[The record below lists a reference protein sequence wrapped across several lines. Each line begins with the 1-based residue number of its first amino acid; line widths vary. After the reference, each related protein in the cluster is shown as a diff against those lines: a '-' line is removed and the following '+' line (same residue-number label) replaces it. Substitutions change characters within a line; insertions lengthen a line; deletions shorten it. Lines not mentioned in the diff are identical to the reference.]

1 MAVTGHIIQKFSVLF
16 AKRKLAWKKYT
27 NVGRDDRDKYQ
38 LWLTFVN
45 LCNNKTESLGRP
57 RSFSQRQ
64 QMGRGASESGEP
76 LNKQTSQDLASCL
89 VHWAFYNVH
98 VKTPPLALSIVHI
111 VSRLCKPAR
120 LKRRRLCSSARR
132 PTLRVLVP
140 CSLPTLFFL
149 ARFHQRF
156 GVRGNK
162 SRAGPAAKP
171 LSCFYS
177 HVIEVIWPFRWSC
190 PPTSLEVWGPS
201 LLTTIQL
208 LSHSTSSYPLPLSIL
223 SVRTSILNVRCN

>member
-1 MAVTGHIIQKFSVLF
+1 MAERGRIMPKFSVLF
-16 AKRKLAWKKYT
+16 AKSTLAWKKYT
-27 NVGRDDRDKYQ
+27 NIGRDGRDKYQ

-45 LCNNKTESLGRP
+45 LCNNRTESLGRP

-89 VHWAFYNVH
+89 VHWALYNMH

-132 PTLRVLVP
+132 PTLPVPVLVLAP
-140 CSLPTLFFL
+140 NPLLP
-149 ARFHQRF
+149 RQ
-156 GVRGNK
+156 
-162 SRAGPAAKP
+162 
-171 LSCFYS
+171 
-177 HVIEVIWPFRWSC
+177 I
-190 PPTSLEVWGPS
+190 PPE
-201 LLTTIQL
+201 I
-208 LSHSTSSYPLPLSIL
+208 
-223 SVRTSILNVRCN
+223 RCTGQ